1 MPQPQ
6 FLRQFLGLWDKAPT
20 AWHKVKG
27 SLRAERSNL
36 CPNTEIASSL
46 TAPRNDS
53 LISSVPLPVQSFV
66 SRSLCSVEGVNFSFI
81 SLLLIVLF
89 LYNSAHAD
97 EQNSFRVCFLENN
110 LPYSSNKDTVGFD
123 VDTAKAIAEAL
134 GKPLMAVW
142 TKNATQIDEIEESD
156 FPTRKLSRNECD
168 AIFSIPGQDAIK
180 DSPKLAIGAPYY
192 GAAFELIG
200 REQNAPNDLAL
211 LRNTPVAIQS
221 QTIANFVLHA
231 RKVPIRTFFS
241 TGEAVNGVV
250 SGDAT
255 LALLWGPAAGWHL
268 RNHPE
273 LKLFFIKGY
282 EPPAVVRW
290 NEHVATRK
298 TDSDLREAID
308 NALVKIN
315 ESGVLRELSQ
325 RYGMPFH
332 QPFASTYSLAEM
344 QKLH

>member
-1 MPQPQ
+1 MPQQ
-6 FLRQFLGLWDKAPT
+6 QLLRQFFFSVVG
-20 AWHKVKG
+20 V
-27 SLRAERSNL
+27 NV
-36 CPNTEIASSL
+36 
-46 TAPRNDS
+46 S
-53 LISSVPLPVQSFV
+53 LIP
-66 SRSLCSVEGVNFSFI
+66 
-81 SLLLIVLF
+81 LLLLVLF
-89 LYNSAHAD
+89 LGNNAHAD
-97 EQNSFRVCFLENN
+97 EQNSFRACFLENN
-110 LPYSSNKDTVGFD
+110 LPYSSSKENTGFD
-123 VDTAKAIAEAL
+123 VDTAKAVAEAL
-134 GKPLMAVW
+134 GKPLVAVW
-142 TKNATQIDEIEESD
+142 TKNSTQIDEIEESD

-200 REQNAPNDLAL
+200 REQNAPHDLASL
-211 LRNTPVAIQS
+211 GNTPVAIQS

-250 SGDAT
+250 TGDAA

-268 RNHPE
+268 RNHPD
-273 LKLFFIKGY
+273 LKLFFVSGY

-298 TDSDLREAID
+298 TDTDLREAID
-308 NALVKIN
+308 HAVAKLK
-315 ESGVLRELSQ
+315 ESGVLQEFAQ
-325 RYGMPFH
+325 RYGMPFR